1 VLGVGA
7 AGAVGDA
14 EPPATAPGTQRGADG
29 REAER
34 DAWAVLASVV
44 GLGPV
49 GFAVLLRRFGSGRRI
64 LEVASEPGGPERLA
78 AASAEPTF
86 DGERAR
92 RALSLAVTTAIAE
105 AAADGGRVLAR
116 IASLG
121 LQVVTVDD
129 AAYPS
134 RLGAIEFPPHL
145 LFVDGDVAA
154 LEPEHAVAVVGTRRA
169 TFGGRGLA
177 ARVAHALSV
186 SGATIVSGLALG
198 IDGAAHAATVDAHG
212 RTVAVIGGGHG
223 QVYPRAHARLAR
235 AIVEAG
241 GAVVSELAP
250 DFEPTKGTFPRRNRV
265 ISGLADATVVI
276 EAPAKS
282 GALVTASWAL
292 EQGRE
297 CFLVP
302 GRVDDPASA
311 GCLSFLREFRDG
323 TRIVAGIPQL
333 IEDLGLAVPP
343 DAPRATALAGAALI
357 ELGVTTGRVG
367 EGLVSGHATVDEL
380 VSVTGFP
387 VATVLASLTLLE
399 RRGLAVGVFGRY
411 RPAGDLVL
419 AGPANT
425 RSARS
430 RDGAS

>member
-1 VLGVGA
+1 MLAYRDVKLSVKVLGVGA
-7 AGAVGDA
+7 EVTAGLDA
-14 EPPATAPGTQRGADG
+14 TPIPRVPDDRA
-29 REAER
+29 AER

-49 GFAVLLRRFGSGRRI
+49 GFAMLLRRFGNGRRI
-64 LEVASEPGGPERLA
+64 LEAASEPGGPDRLA
-78 AASAEPTF
+78 AASAETAR
-86 DGERAR
+86 DGDRPR
-92 RALSLAVTTAIAE
+92 RSLSLAV
-105 AAADGGRVLAR
+105 
-116 IASLG
+116 
-121 LQVVTVDD
+121 
-129 AAYPS
+129 AYPS

-154 LEPEHAVAVVGTRRA
+154 LEPDHAVAVVGTRRA
-169 TFGGRGLA
+169 TIAGRGLA
-177 ARVAHALSV
+177 SRIAHALSA

-198 IDGAAHAATVDAHG
+198 IDGAAHAATVDADG

-235 AIVEAG
+235 AIIEAG

-311 GCLSFLREFRDG
+311 GCLSFLREFRDD

-333 IEDLGLAVPP
+333 IEDLGLVTRP
-343 DAPRATALAGAALI
+343 DAPRATVLVGATLT
-357 ELGVTTGRVG
+357 ELGATTGRVG
-367 EGLVSGHATVDEL
+367 EGLVAGHATVDEL
-380 VSVTGFP
+380 VAVTGLP

-399 RRGLAVGVFGRY
+399 RQGLAVGVFGRY
-411 RPAGDLVL
+411 RPAGTL
-419 AGPANT
+419 ALAEPRRVRQT
-425 RSARS
+425 RSAPK
-430 RDGAS
+430 A

>member
-1 VLGVGA
+1 VIGVGA
-7 AGAVGDA
+7 AGAPVVESAASDDRA
-14 EPPATAPGTQRGADG
+14 
-29 REAER
+29 AER

-49 GFAVLLRRFGSGRRI
+49 GFAVLLRRFGTGRRI
-64 LEVASEPGGPERLA
+64 LEVAGEPGGPDRLA
-78 AASAEPTF
+78 AASAEVGP
-86 DGERAR
+86 DGVRQR
-92 RALSLAVTTAIAE
+92 RALSLAVTTAIAA
-105 AAADGGRVLAR
+105 AAADAARILAR
-116 IASLG
+116 IDTLG
-121 LQVVTVDD
+121 LRVVTVDD
-129 AAYPS
+129 ATYPV
-134 RLGAIEFPPHL
+134 RLAAIEFPPHL
-145 LFVDGDVAA
+145 LFVQGEVAA
-154 LEPEHAVAVVGTRRA
+154 LAADHAVAVVGTRRA
-169 TFGGRGLA
+169 TIAGRGLA

-186 SGATIVSGLALG
+186 AGATIVSGLALG
-198 IDGAAHAATVDAHG
+198 IDGAAHAATVDAAG

-235 AIVEAG
+235 EIVDAG

-265 ISGLADATVVI
+265 ISGLADATVVV

-311 GCLSFLREFRDG
+311 GCLAFLREFRDG

-333 IEDLGLAVPP
+333 IEDLGLAVRP
-343 DAPRATALAGAALI
+343 DAPRATALAGATLT
-357 ELGVTTGRVG
+357 ELGGTTGRVG
-367 EGLVSGHATVDEL
+367 QALVSGHVTVDEL
-380 VSVTGFP
+380 VAVTGFP

-411 RPAGDLVL
+411 RPAGTL
-419 AGPANT
+419 ALADPT
-425 RSARS
+425 AR
-430 RDGAS
+430 R

>member
-7 AGAVGDA
+7 EVTAGL
-14 EPPATAPGTQRGADG
+14 EATPIPRVPDDRA
-29 REAER
+29 AER

-49 GFAVLLRRFGSGRRI
+49 GFAVLLRRFGNGRRI
-64 LEVASEPGGPERLA
+64 LEAASEPGGPDRLA
-78 AASAEPTF
+78 AASAETAR
-86 DGERAR
+86 DGERPR
-92 RALSLAVTTAIAE
+92 RALSLAVTTAIAD
-105 AAADGGRVLAR
+105 AAADGARILAR
-116 IASLG
+116 IDALG

-129 AAYPS
+129 PAYPS

-154 LEPEHAVAVVGTRRA
+154 LEPDHAVAVVGTRRA
-169 TFGGRGLA
+169 TIAGRGLA
-177 ARVAHALSV
+177 SRIAHALSA

-198 IDGAAHAATVDAHG
+198 IDGAAHAATVDADG

-235 AIVEAG
+235 AIIEAG

-311 GCLSFLREFRDG
+311 GCLSFLREFRDD

-333 IEDLGLAVPP
+333 IEDLGLLTRP
-343 DAPRATALAGAALI
+343 DAPRATVLVGATLT
-357 ELGVTTGRVG
+357 ELGATTGRVG
-367 EGLVSGHATVDEL
+367 EGLVAGHATVDEL
-380 VSVTGFP
+380 VAVTGFP

-399 RRGLAVGVFGRY
+399 RQGLAVGVFGRY
-411 RPAGDLVL
+411 RPAGTL
-419 AGPANT
+419 ALAEPRRVRQT
-425 RSARS
+425 RSAPK
-430 RDGAS
+430 A